1 MTFKN
6 LKIADIMY
14 GYKVFGLH
22 CIRYL
27 FFYKWLQ
34 PFNNTGYLHFLLK
47 KGDNTNT
54 PSEKMIHT
62 MKTNTLN
69 TNKHRTKRVYTCSFP
84 LPFLTFPE
92 VFPSITHWIMIN
104 YQHVSTVMS
113 VLYKFLFDVLGLLRL
128 LFRRRCRSVC

>member
-1 MTFKN
+1 MDTKY
-6 LKIADIMY
+6 LAYIASDIY
-14 GYKVFGLH
+14 FFINGYNHSTILA
-22 CIRYL
+22 IYI
-27 FFYKWLQ
+27 
-34 PFNNTGYLHFLLK
+34 FLLK

-92 VFPSITHWIMIN
+92 VFPSITH
-104 YQHVSTVMS
+104 
-113 VLYKFLFDVLGLLRL
+113 
-128 LFRRRCRSVC
+128 